1 MMGEFKY
8 KVADNIESRSNSL
21 NGLIAC
27 LHCRQGA
34 VRASKRCHIS
44 CSFGPHLP
52 TEVGSGAATCPAASD
67 LTSLLR

>member
-8 KVADNIESRSNSL
+8 KVADNIESRLNSL

-27 LHCRQGA
+27 LHYRQRV
-34 VRASKRCHIS
+34 VRASKCCHVS

-52 TEVGSGAATCPAASD
+52 AEVGFGAATCPAASD